1 MNKPKLPK
9 DLEIRHAQPEDLV
22 EIQSIFGFAR
32 QQMRNQGNMSQW
44 PTGYPSDEKLLEDMA
59 HKHLFAC
66 TVDNEICGVFALIF
80 GEDPTYRVI
89 EQGQWLNDLPY
100 ATLHR
105 VASNGLVQ
113 GLGRFILNWSLER
126 AQNLR
131 VDTHADNAAMLH
143 LLRAMKFTECGI
155 IYVADGTPRLAFQ
168 KSL

>member
-1 MNKPKLPK
+1 MSDFSPNNLVDVREALPT
-9 DLEIRHAQPEDLV
+9 DLTQLRD
-22 EIQSIFGFAR
+22 IFAFAR
-32 QQMRNQGNMSQW
+32 QQMAKQGNKTQW
-44 PTGYPSDEKLLEDMA
+44 PANYPSEDKLLQDIA
-59 HKHLFAC
+59 GGYLHVCLFN
-66 TVDNEICGVFALIF
+66 NEICGVFALIF